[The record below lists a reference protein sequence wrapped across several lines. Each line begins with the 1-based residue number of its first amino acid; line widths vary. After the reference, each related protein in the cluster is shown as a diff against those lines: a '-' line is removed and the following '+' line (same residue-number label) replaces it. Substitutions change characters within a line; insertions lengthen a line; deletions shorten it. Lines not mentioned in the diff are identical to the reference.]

1 MPAVARKD
9 GTDSIN
15 TGHGCDATTV
25 TQAGSGNVFVNGK
38 GACRKGDAIK
48 IHTILAGTSCVPHSA
63 QINAG
68 SGSVFVN
75 GIPIARKGDSA
86 DAGNIS
92 SGSGNVFAG
101 G

>member
-9 GTDSIN
+9 GNDSIS
-15 TGHGCDATTV
+15 TGHGCDSTTV
-25 TQAGSGNVFVNGK
+25 TEAGSGNVFVNGI
-38 GACRKGDAIK
+38 GACRKGDVIR
-48 IHTILAGTSCVPHSA
+48 IHTIPSGKSCVPHSA
-63 QINAG
+63 KINVG
-68 SGSVFVN
+68 SGTVFVN